1 MHSKYG
7 LSVTEWYQPIGP
19 FVFMTQDTTT
29 LEDRIARLEGIIED
43 QQAVIEKLEERDQ
56 RQQEIIERLE
66 DTEETRESEGT
77 EGSEGPVGSESDT
90 GGGGGSR
97 GRLPSPGR
105 RGALQALGLAG
116 LAGIG
121 ATTVTGQ
128 SSPQGSIGTANRP
141 LETVFTQS
149 IDGGVTGNTPVENLA
164 GQGLAISGN
173 ALTVGSGGWQKI
185 PGPVEGEQLLEPRA
199 ADVDG
204 VDLNLVRTEEPVME
218 FTMGVYHSPIE
229 VARFVEGF
237 DGSQP
242 ATNITFGWRH
252 ALETDY
258 GATISGGR
266 DNGVSGQ
273 YGIVGG
279 GYLNTANATYATVGG
294 GQNNSVEGPQSTIG
308 GGVDNSIANADT
320 TVGGGNNNNARGQGS
335 TISGGVGNV
344 TTEPAANSTVAG
356 GIENV
361 TAGSQAAVGGG
372 RANVGSG
379 EFATVSGGQG
389 NRAAGAHAAVPGGRD
404 NEAVEQYALAAGRA
418 ATANEPGS
426 FVVGDSSDART
437 RSQRPDEA
445 RFQTSITA
453 EDVVRFENQRDGTD
467 IEMIQETAGPVAN
480 GVIDYDDTVPEWV
493 AVNTVNVNNVSGEDA
508 QLATIELDIG
518 AINVAEELMTSATAW
533 DQPNYTDVISA
544 KTINLDPPRIQLNHN
559 FDTLRKQ
566 VQFVVHQLPQQTE

>member
-1 MHSKYG
+1 
-7 LSVTEWYQPIGP
+7 
-19 FVFMTQDTTT
+19 MTQDTTT

-43 QQAVIEKLEERDQ
+43 QQAVIQELEERHE
-56 RQQEIIERLE
+56 RQQAVIERLE
-66 DTEETRESEGT
+66 DTEEAGESEGSQVSGGSAGG
-77 EGSEGPVGSESDT
+77 EGNVGGDGSESDT
-90 GGGGGSR
+90 GDGGGST
-97 GRLPSPGR
+97 GLLPSPGR
-105 RGALQALGLAG
+105 RQALQALGLAG

-121 ATTVTGQ
+121 ATTASAE
-128 SSPQGSIGTANRP
+128 SSPQGRIGTPSRP

-173 ALTVGSGGWQKI
+173 ELTVGSGGWQKI

-266 DNGVSGQ
+266 DNGVSGR
-273 YGIVGG
+273 YGVVGG
-279 GYLNTANATYATVGG
+279 GYLNTANATYATAGG
-294 GQNNSVEGPQSTIG
+294 GRNNSVDGPRSTIG
-308 GGVDNSIANADT
+308 GGVDNSIDNADT
-320 TVGGGNNNNARGQGS
+320 TVSGGYNNNASGEGS

-344 TTEPAANSTVAG
+344 TTQAAINSTVAG
-356 GIENV
+356 GTDNV
-361 TAGSQAAVGGG
+361 TTGGQAAVGGG
-372 RANVGSG
+372 NANVGAG

-389 NRAAGAHAAVPGGRD
+389 NTAAGAHAAVPGGMD
-404 NEAVEQYALAAGRA
+404 NAAVAQYALAAGRA
-418 ATANEPGS
+418 ATASEPGS
-426 FVVGDSSDART
+426 FVVGDSSDATT

-453 EDVVRFENQRDGTD
+453 EDVIRFENQRNGTD
-467 IEMIQETAGPVAN
+467 IEMIQQTAGPVAN

-493 AVNTVNVNNVSGEDA
+493 AVNTVNVSSVSGEDA
-508 QLATIELDIG
+508 QLATIELDID
-518 AINVAEELMTSATAW
+518 AIDVEEELMTTATAW

-544 KTINLDPPRIQLNHN
+544 QTVNLDPPRIQLNHN
-559 FDTLRKQ
+559 IDTLNKQ